1 MRNTVLTALVKWT
14 SLNPQLLSNWYSFS
28 SGESVTVVSS
38 VLIEKLTLSCANW
51 TIGCLISAAW
61 DSGTDPVK
69 IDEVGQVS
77 KWIWYSSLE

>member
-1 MRNTVLTALVKWT
+1 M
-14 SLNPQLLSNWYSFS
+14 FS
-28 SGESVTVVSS
+28 PCSS
-38 VLIEKLTLSCANW
+38 KRRASDKDLPVLIEKLTLSCANW

-77 KWIWYSSLE
+77 KWI